1 MDVFASKMNTSTM
14 HGKVLTV
21 SMELAM
27 NFATGF
33 MLHQERDKIRAL
45 SKEHADRGDKK
56 FTLKSADWL
65 VKEVYEKM
73 KRYELEQNQMEVDV
87 KEDETEEQKE
97 EEEEEE
103 EKSEEEKEQKKWL
116 AVCVRDMM
124 SDYEYEAAAMR
135 RVLKKVADDA
145 LQVIM

>member
-1 MDVFASKMNTSTM
+1 M

-56 FTLKSADWL
+56 FTLKSVDWL

-73 KRYELEQNQMEVDV
+73 KIYELEQNQMEVDV
-87 KEDETEEQKE
+87 KEEQKE